1 MPSKKACM
9 KIKDPAARQRCLNYQ
24 GEFAASEDEKVK
36 ATSANWEY
44 IVIGIFAIDKA
55 IALSPSKW
63 DDLIWTA
70 LKKAIYKAMG
80 K

>member
-1 MPSKKACM
+1 MDF
-9 KIKDPAARQRCLNYQ
+9 I
-24 GEFAASEDEKVK
+24 
-36 ATSANWEY
+36 SANWEY

-55 IALSPSKW
+55 IALCPSKW

-70 LKKAIYKAMG
+70 LKKVIYKAVG